1 MKLAAVFPGQG
12 SQSIGMLG
20 DLAAVEP
27 EVMETFAEAS
37 DVLGYDLW
45 QVVQEGPESE
55 LNSTEC
61 TQPAMLTAGM
71 AVWRVW
77 EARGGRR
84 PDLLAGHSLG
94 EYTALVVAGAMAFR
108 DAVAVV
114 RDRGKF
120 MQDAVPHGVGAVAAI
135 LGLDDDPVRTACLA
149 AEQGEVVRAVNFN
162 APGQVVIAG
171 HTGAIDRAIA
181 QCREAGAKKALKLP
195 LSVPVH
201 SPLMEPAA
209 ERFAARLA
217 ETEFT
222 APSIPVVNNVEV
234 DDHGTPERIRA
245 LLARQL
251 YSPVRWAETIAEFEV
266 RGVDLV
272 VESGPGKVLAGLNR
286 RIARKMGV
294 QAMVDVGSIE
304 QAIEALA

>member
-12 SQSIGMLG
+12 SQSTGMLSE
-20 DLAAVEP
+20 LAAAHS
-27 EVMETFAEAS
+27 EVTATFAEAS
-37 DVLGYDLW
+37 DALGYDLW
-45 QVVQEGPESE
+45 QVAQEGPESQ

-94 EYTALVVAGAMAFR
+94 EYTALVVANAVEFG
-108 DAVAVV
+108 DAVAIV

-120 MQDAVPHGVGAVAAI
+120 MQEAVPHGVGAVAAI
-135 LGLDDDPVRTACLA
+135 LGLDNQPVEEACA
-149 AEQGEVVRAVNFN
+149 AAAGDEIVRAVNYN

-171 HTGAIDRAIA
+171 HTGAIDRAIE
-181 QCREAGAKKALKLP
+181 QCREAGAKKAVKLP

-209 ERFAARLA
+209 ERFTARLA
-217 ETEFT
+217 ETEFRT
-222 APSIPVVNNVEV
+222 PELPVINNVEV
-234 DDHGTPERIRA
+234 DDHTTPERIRA

-251 YSPVRWAETIAEFEV
+251 YSPVRWAETVAEFQG

-286 RIARKMGV
+286 RIARRMGI
-294 QAMVDVGSIE
+294 QAMFDPASID
-304 QAIEALA
+304 QAIEASE